1 MSTNVNV
8 NSRFNTKFVL
18 PLKGGQLSLS
28 GQVQVVTS
36 PNRTARTTG
45 SANYA
50 VLITLGAAS
59 ALFSYSSFVRF
70 FNNSSTKGVGLS
82 AVNVWAYIKSRNGTS
97 DHSSFILLDEV
108 VRNYVNGTVSRGTP
122 AQPAERTLVGA
133 ISAAQ
138 KAPSVLSRKKAT
150 ELADRYLSTRTAF
163 QAIQNEIQALAP
175 GDQQAVSNLIKTFET
190 LR

>member
-1 MSTNVNV
+1 MSTSTNV
-8 NSRFNTKFVL
+8 NSRFNTKFVM

-36 PNRTARTTG
+36 PNRNSRTTG
-45 SANYA
+45 SANYL
-50 VLITLGAAS
+50 VRITLGAGIAD
-59 ALFSYSSFVRF
+59 FSYSSFVRF
-70 FNNSSTKGVGLS
+70 FSGGRSLNPL
-82 AVNVWAYIKSRNGTS
+82 NVWDYIKSRNGTS

-122 AQPAERTLVGA
+122 AQAQPVERTLVGA
-133 ISAAQ
+133 IAAAQ

-150 ELADRYLSTRTAF
+150 ELADRYLSTRAAF
-163 QAIQNEIQALAP
+163 QAIQNEIQALAS
-175 GDQQAVSNLIKTFET
+175 GDQQAVANLIKTFET